1 MLTTAYRIGAA
12 ILFVA
17 YVFAAL
23 FLIQVCLAGGV
34 LVTVGTAGIFGKVHD
49 QIGGLAFLISGLTL
63 LLSPLIALIG
73 ARYSLAAFAN
83 GDGRSILR
91 ATAIGLCGSAI
102 FLITNH
108 VSPRIPGL

>member
-23 FLIQVCLAGGV
+23 FLIQVCLAGVV
-34 LVTVGTAGIFGKVHD
+34 LVIAGTAEIFGKVRD
-49 QIGGLAFLISGLTL
+49 QIGGLAFLISGLIL

-73 ARYSLAAFAN
+73 ARYSLTAFAN

-91 ATAIGLCGSAI
+91 AASIGLCGSAI
-102 FLITNH
+102 FFLSNH
-108 VSPRIPGL
+108 ISPRIPGL

>member
-34 LVTVGTAGIFGKVHD
+34 LVIVGTAGIFGKVRD

-91 ATAIGLCGSAI
+91 AAAIGLCGSAI
-102 FLITNH
+102 FFIANH